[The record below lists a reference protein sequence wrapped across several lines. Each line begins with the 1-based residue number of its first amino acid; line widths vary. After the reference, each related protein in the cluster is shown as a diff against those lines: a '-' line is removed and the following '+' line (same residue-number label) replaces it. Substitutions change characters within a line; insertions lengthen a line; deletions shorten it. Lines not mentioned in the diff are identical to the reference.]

1 MAWDVVVVGAGAAGL
16 FAAMRSAERGRRTL
30 LLEKNKK
37 LGVKILMSGG
47 TRCNITH
54 QTTARGIASA
64 FGRNGSFLHS
74 ALAALSPERVVDLI
88 NEWGVATKVES
99 TGKIFPVS
107 DRALDV
113 RDALVGAAS
122 RAGAEIRPASGVR
135 SIEKMAGGFTIIT
148 DRESLSAQ
156 SLILTVGGKSYPGCG
171 TTGDGYA
178 WVANWGH
185 TIVPPRPALTPL
197 VIADDWMK
205 EFSGLTIDD
214 VELSLETKRAPHRL
228 LDRRRGSFLFTHSGL
243 SGPVALDISG
253 TITAQA
259 DLNAIRLRAS
269 FLPAMRAH
277 TFQEEWFTR
286 CRAEG
291 KKHAAS
297 VLSQWLPK
305 ALAAALARRAE
316 IRDDLPVAELSRS
329 KVEQLVAL
337 IFALPIEVIGTKG
350 FDKAEVTAGGIH
362 VSEVDSR
369 TMESKLIPRLFV
381 AGEILDLDGPIGG
394 YNFQSAFSTGW
405 LAGDN
410 A

>member
-30 LLEKNKK
+30 LLEKNNK

-54 QTTARGIASA
+54 QTNARGIANA

-74 ALAALSPERVVDLI
+74 ALAALSPERVVDLM

-99 TGKIFPVS
+99 TGKVFPVS
-107 DRALDV
+107 NRALDV
-113 RDALVGAAS
+113 RDALVNAAKS
-122 RAGAEIRPASGVR
+122 AGADIRPASGVR
-135 SIEKMAGGFTIIT
+135 SIEIAPNGFNTIT
-148 DRESLSAQ
+148 DRETIPSQ
-156 SLILTVGGKSYPGCG
+156 SLILTVGGMSYPGCG

-178 WVANWGH
+178 WAAHWGH

-197 VIADDWMK
+197 VTANGWMN
-205 EFSGLTIDD
+205 ELSGLTIDD
-214 VELSLETKRAPHRL
+214 VELTLKTKLAPYRQ
-228 LDRRRGSFLFTHSGL
+228 LDRRRGSFLFTHSGI

-259 DLNAIRLRAS
+259 NVNDVRLFAN
-269 FLPAMRAH
+269 FLPATSAH
-277 TFQEEWFTR
+277 AFRDEWTSR
-286 CRAEG
+286 CRADG
-291 KKHAAS
+291 KKHVTT
-297 VLSQWLPK
+297 VLGYWLAK
-305 ALAAALARRAE
+305 SLAAAL
-316 IRDDLPVAELSRS
+316 IRQVDIREDLPVAELSRS
-329 KVEQLVAL
+329 KTEQLFAL
-337 IFALPIEVIGTKG
+337 IFALPIDVHGTKG
-350 FDKAEVTAGGIH
+350 FDKAEVTAGGVH
-362 VSEVDSR
+362 LSEVDSR
-369 TMESKLIPRLFV
+369 TMESKLVPRLFL